1 MATNDVDPA
10 LPVAV
15 LKVLSEHTGQRYD
28 AVRAEAGETM
38 AAGDRR
44 NVHSPLDGAKLGAV
58 YKSNPSK
65 TVHITDMA
73 ALTAWI
79 QELYPELM
87 ENGYEVA
94 GSEAE
99 VVAVLF
105 AHAPRLLRPI
115 RRVKGSALSA
125 LRKESVSLGQVIG
138 PGGEADVPGIEIDQP
153 DGVVACRPGP
163 GALEAVKRLFAAGRL
178 TLDGTLRP
186 ALEASNDT

>member
-1 MATNDVDPA
+1 MSTNDMDAAV
-10 LPVAV
+10 PVAV
-15 LKVLSEHTGQRYD
+15 LKVLSEHTGSRYD
-28 AVRAEAGETM
+28 AARAEAGETM

-79 QELYPELM
+79 AEHYPELM
-87 ENGYEVA
+87 ENGYEIA

-138 PGGEADVPGIEIDQP
+138 PGGEADVPGIEIEQP
-153 DGVVACRPGP
+153 EGVVACRPGP
-163 GALEAVKRLFAAGRL
+163 GALEAVKKLFAAGRL

-186 ALEASNDT
+186 ALEANDG

>member
-1 MATNDVDPA
+1 MSTNDMDAAV
-10 LPVAV
+10 PVAV
-15 LKVLSEHTGQRYD
+15 LKVLSEHTGSRYD
-28 AVRAEAGETM
+28 AARAEAGETM

-79 QELYPELM
+79 AEHYPKLM
-87 ENGYEVA
+87 ENGYEIA

-138 PGGEADVPGIEIDQP
+138 PGGEADVPGIEIEQP
-153 DGVVACRPGP
+153 EGVVACRPGP
-163 GALEAVKRLFAAGRL
+163 GALEAVKKLFAAGRL

-186 ALEASNDT
+186 ALEANDG